1 LPRRRRGARR
11 GEEGEKEDVHHDTGN
26 PDWGRSLLDE
36 EGANGFGDEV
46 GRIEDDD
53 DGRPLLSGEMEHLLE
68 RVTGFVVEGT
78 AVVERITKKSEEEK
92 ST

>member
-1 LPRRRRGARR
+1 
-11 GEEGEKEDVHHDTGN
+11 
-26 PDWGRSLLDE
+26 
-36 EGANGFGDEV
+36 
-46 GRIEDDD
+46 
-53 DGRPLLSGEMEHLLE
+53 LLSGEMEHLLE